1 MTLLR
6 PHGFWARAAADLGLL
21 AVVGLFMGFVRA
33 YGVEGATPGVR
44 FAYWVACIVGGGV
57 IGVALDSLVLARV
70 RRFWRR
76 VALVSVLM
84 TPLVTLWVLWMGRLL
99 AGGSVTIS
107 DYVERLPQVF
117 VVCAPVMSLRVLA
130 WRAPETVVETRT
142 VVEPPLPE
150 AEAAFRRRLSARRRG
165 ARLIAVEA
173 EDHYVRVH
181 TDAGS
186 ELVGLRFADA
196 LQELARAHGHRTH
209 RSWWV
214 AADAIRGGAWRR
226 GAGELR
232 LDSDLVAPVS
242 RTYAPGLKA
251 AGWL

>member
-1 MTLLR
+1 MTYLR
-6 PHGFWARAAADLGLL
+6 PPGFWARAAADLALL
-21 AVVGLFMGFVRA
+21 VGVGLFMGFIRA
-33 YGVEGATPGVR
+33 YGVEGPTPGVR
-44 FAYWVACIVGGGV
+44 FLYWVACIVGGGV
-57 IGVALDSLVLARV
+57 IGVALDSLVIRRV
-70 RRFWRR
+70 RGFWLR
-76 VALVSVLM
+76 VALVSLLM
-84 TPLVTLWVLWMGRLL
+84 TPLVTLWVLWMGQLL
-99 AGGSVTIS
+99 AGGAATVSG
-107 DYVERLPQVF
+107 YVDLLPQVF
-117 VVCAPVMSLRVLA
+117 VVCAPVMSLRALV
-130 WRAPETVVETRT
+130 WRAPRTVIETRT

-150 AEAAFRRRLSARRRG
+150 AEAAFRRRLSARRRV
-165 ARLIAVEA
+165 ARLVAVEA

-186 ELVGLRFADA
+186 ELVALRFADA
-196 LQELARAHGHRTH
+196 LQELARAHGHQTH

-232 LDSDLVAPVS
+232 LDGDLVAPVS